1 MSKYIL
7 FDEYII
13 QNERNMPFHVVLYK
27 LFIHLNVSIS
37 SYVWDMK

>member
-13 QNERNMPFHVVLYK
+13 QNERNM